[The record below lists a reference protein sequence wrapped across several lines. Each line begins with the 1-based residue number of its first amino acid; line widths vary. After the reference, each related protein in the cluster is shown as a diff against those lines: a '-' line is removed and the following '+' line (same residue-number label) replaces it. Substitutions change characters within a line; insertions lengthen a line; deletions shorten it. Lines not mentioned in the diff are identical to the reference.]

1 MTGSGFPRGTTS
13 RLLLGTTGMLLI
25 LHLGDVSWLH
35 FLLGFAAIDLLGY
48 LPGAIAHRL
57 SGNRTIAP
65 IYHHLYNFTHDY
77 RTLAVAAVLWAALYR
92 PEWAMLAL
100 PLHLAGDR
108 GLLGNFK
115 RPLGRPF
122 EEVRA

>member
-1 MTGSGFPRGTTS
+1 MNK
-13 RLLLGTTGMLLI
+13 LI
-25 LHLGDVSWLH
+25 LGAAALLAALH
-35 FLLGFAAIDLLGY
+35 VRSLNWAHFVIAFAAIDLIGY
-48 LPGAIAHRL
+48 LPGTLAQRRAGRRL
-57 SGNRTIAP
+57 IAP
-65 IYHHLYNFTHDY
+65 IYHHLYNFTHSY
-77 RTLAVAAVLWAALYR
+77 LTLGLVLLTWAALYR

-115 RPLGRPF
+115 KPTGRVF